1 MPSTVI
7 QSHVLGTLQLTSL
20 VSFGSQNKF
29 SSWTLPICLTAIDTA
44 NNDPHKDPYR
54 TEEGDDTVEK
64 MVRTVISH
72 LQEGG
77 KKGRHKPQFK
87 R

>member
-1 MPSTVI
+1 MQKHAPVKNI
-7 QSHVLGTLQLTSL
+7 EVLFLYS
-20 VSFGSQNKF
+20 
-29 SSWTLPICLTAIDTA
+29 PCCLTAIDTA